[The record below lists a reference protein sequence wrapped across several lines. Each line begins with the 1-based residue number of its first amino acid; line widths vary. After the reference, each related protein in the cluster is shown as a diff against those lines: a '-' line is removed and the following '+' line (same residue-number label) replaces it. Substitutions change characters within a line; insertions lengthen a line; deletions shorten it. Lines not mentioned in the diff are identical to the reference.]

1 MAAFHY
7 RALNLEGREISGILE
22 AETSRQARSL
32 LRTQGLFPL
41 DVAAEAAESESL
53 RLLGGR
59 HIGNSARLL
68 LTRQWATLLESG
80 LTVEQALAAIIEQS
94 EDEAVRRV
102 LGGVRAELVAGHPL
116 HAALAR
122 FEKSF
127 DPLYRAIVEAGERS
141 GQLALVME
149 RLADM
154 LEAAY
159 ALRQKVVQA
168 LVYPALIVI
177 VACAVVV
184 GLMTWVVPQVVG
196 VFQHGKQVLPWLTR
210 ALMAVSAA
218 LQATWPL
225 LLAALAG
232 GFWLFRRLLR
242 GQAFRRQWHLRLMGL
257 PGLGRLLVT
266 VDSAR
271 LAQTLAVL
279 VGSGVPILS
288 ALEAC
293 RQVMILEPLRDGI
306 DAAIRLVREGVS
318 LHRGLADCRRF
329 PPLLLHMI
337 ASGEA
342 SGRLDALLER
352 AARQQQAEVTNRLGL
367 AVSILEPLLILLMGA
382 VVLVIVVA
390 ILQPIIE
397 INQLLR

>member
-1 MAAFHY
+1 M
-7 RALNLEGREISGILE
+7 E
-22 AETSRQARSL
+22 
-32 LRTQGLFPL
+32 
-41 DVAAEAAESESL
+41 
-53 RLLGGR
+53 
-59 HIGNSARLL
+59 
-68 LTRQWATLLESG
+68 
-80 LTVEQALAAIIEQS
+80 
-94 EDEAVRRV
+94 
-102 LGGVRAELVAGHPL
+102 GHPL
-116 HAALAR
+116 HTALAR
-122 FEKSF
+122 FENSF
-127 DPLYRAIVEAGERS
+127 NPLYRAIVEAGERS

-159 ALRQKVVQA
+159 ALRQKIVQA
-168 LVYPALIVI
+168 LVYPTLIVI

-196 VFQHGKQVLPWLTR
+196 VFQHGKQALPWLTR

-218 LQATWPL
+218 LQAAWPL

-242 GQAFRRQWHLRLMGL
+242 GQAFRHQWHLRLMGM

-266 VDSAR
+266 VDSTR

-279 VGSGVPILS
+279 VGSGVPMLS

-293 RQVMILEPLRDGI
+293 RQVMILEPLRQGVDT
-306 DAAIRLVREGVS
+306 AIRLVREGVS

-342 SGRLDALLER
+342 SGRLDKLLER
-352 AARQQQAEVTNRLGL
+352 AARQQQAEVSNRLAL